1 MSNNNNAVSS
11 ASKKTKLKTDLIRNT
26 STRSEK
32 DHGRAS
38 YTAVVSSKEILKV
51 NTDKNLRIH
60 IGEYNPKRRNHV
72 HKAMADTIRN
82 KHDLFP
88 QLNGGCVI
96 VASDIKINNDTGDIT
111 LTDESLINGAQ
122 TQGEIKLYYK
132 ELNDQAEE
140 EGEENPVHPEF
151 DVKVEILINDEPS
164 EVAEIAIARNTQT
177 PVKTISMAGA
187 RGQLDE
193 LFNRMNSFSSNYRI
207 EKSETDQQDESSNAN
222 ISTAFLLQ
230 ICRLLTPTE
239 LLTSDERGKTASEVL
254 KPYKNA
260 AQCLS
265 DFCSWQNEKD
275 TDARSKAL
283 YEFTVE
289 IAPFAWQEYNTWRSH
304 PKWIGTGLQT
314 KYKTSNKKIGTKTS
328 TGWKDICNGLLFP
341 VIHCLANFVIK
352 DDAGTWIISKPEL
365 FDEARVLNKAVEI
378 LTGTDYYY
386 DPMAMGRGIGAYQ
399 TLNEYPKTLV
409 EVLSLNS

>member
-1 MSNNNNAVSS
+1 MSNNTNAVSS
-11 ASKKTKLKTDLIRNT
+11 ASKKTKLNTDLIRNT

-38 YTAVVSSKEILKV
+38 YSAVLSSKEILKI
-51 NTDKNLRIH
+51 NTDKNLRTH

-96 VASDIKINNDTGDIT
+96 IASDIKINNETGEIT
-111 LTDESLINGAQ
+111 LTDDSLINGAQ
-122 TQGEIKLYYK
+122 TQGEIKLFYK
-132 ELNDQAEE
+132 ELDEEAEE

-151 DVKVEILINDEPS
+151 DVKVEILINNQPS

-193 LFNRMNSFSSNYRI
+193 LYDRMNSFNSNYRI
-207 EKSETDQQDESSNAN
+207 EKSETDKQDETSNAN
-222 ISTAFLLQ
+222 IGTAFLLQ
-230 ICRLLTPTE
+230 ICRLFTPAE
-239 LLTSDERGKTASEVL
+239 LLGDGEKSASEVL

-260 AQCLS
+260 AQCLT
-265 DFCSWQNEKD
+265 DFCTWQNQKN

-283 YEFTVE
+283 YEFTIE
-289 IAPFAWQEYNTWRSH
+289 IAPFAWQEYNAWRSH
-304 PKWIGTGLQT
+304 PKWVGTGLQT
-314 KYKTSNKKIGTKTS
+314 KYKTSNKKIGIKHN
-328 TGWKDICNGLLFP
+328 GQWKDICNGLLFP
-341 VIHCLANFVIK
+341 VLHCLANFVVK
-352 DDAGTWIISKPEL
+352 DDSGSWIISKPDL
-365 FDEARVLNKAVEI
+365 FDEGRVLNKAVEI
-378 LTGTDYYY
+378 LTGLDYYY

>member
-1 MSNNNNAVSS
+1 MSNTTNAVSS
-11 ASKKTKLKTDLIRNT
+11 ASSKTKLKTDLIRNT

-38 YTAVVSSKEILKV
+38 YSAVVSSKEILKI
-51 NTDKNLRIH
+51 NTDKNLRTH

-96 VASDIKINNDTGDIT
+96 IASDIKINNETGEIT
-111 LTDESLINGAQ
+111 LIDDSLINGAQ
-122 TQGEIKLYYK
+122 TQGEIKLFYK
-132 ELNDQAEE
+132 ELDEQAEE

-151 DVKVEILINDEPS
+151 DVKVEILINNEPS

-193 LFNRMNSFSSNYRI
+193 LYVRMSSFNSNYRI
-207 EKSETDQQDESSNAN
+207 EKSETDKQDETSNAN
-222 ISTAFLLQ
+222 IGTAFLLQ
-230 ICRLLTPTE
+230 ICRLLTPAE
-239 LLTSDERGKTASEVL
+239 LLGDGPKSASEVL

-260 AQCLS
+260 AQCLT
-265 DFCSWQNEKD
+265 DFCSWQSAKN

-283 YEFTVE
+283 YEFTIE
-289 IAPFAWQEYNTWRSH
+289 IAPFAWQEYNIWRSH
-304 PKWIGTGLQT
+304 PKWVGTGLQT
-314 KYKTSNKKIGTKTS
+314 KYKTSNKKIGTKTNS
-328 TGWKDICNGLLFP
+328 GWKDICNGLLFP
-341 VIHCLANFVIK
+341 VLHCLANFVVK
-352 DDAGTWIISKPEL
+352 DDSGTWIISKPEL
-365 FDEARVLNKAVEI
+365 FDEGRVLNKAVEI